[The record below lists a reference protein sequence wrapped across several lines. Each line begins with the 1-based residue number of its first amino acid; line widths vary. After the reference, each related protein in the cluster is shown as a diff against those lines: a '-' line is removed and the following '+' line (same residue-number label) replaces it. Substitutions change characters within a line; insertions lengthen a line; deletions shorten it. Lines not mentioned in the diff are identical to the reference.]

1 MLSFWTVVKRSVC
14 SRRGCYMN
22 VLWRCTCRQESGSL
36 TPWRREILLWGQV
49 HRGYS
54 HHQLSQKLHRER
66 ISGHLCISPDLLQY
80 PPVKSIYTEPIK
92 MVPYRKVT
100 KWRKEGW
107 NGGEH
112 FIFHQTASHSIIFH
126 GKRQLTEVLSCI
138 DLVARFTLSDGDI
151 LEDYFCERS
160 GKDLIKI

>member
-66 ISGHLCISPDLLQY
+66 IVG
-80 PPVKSIYTEPIK
+80 T
-92 MVPYRKVT
+92 
-100 KWRKEGW
+100 
-107 NGGEH
+107 
-112 FIFHQTASHSIIFH
+112 FAFHQTFCNTLLSNPYRADKNGALSKSHQVEEGRVEWGRAFYISPNC
-126 GKRQLTEVLSCI
+126 KSLEVLSCI

-151 LEDYFCERS
+151 LEDYCSERS